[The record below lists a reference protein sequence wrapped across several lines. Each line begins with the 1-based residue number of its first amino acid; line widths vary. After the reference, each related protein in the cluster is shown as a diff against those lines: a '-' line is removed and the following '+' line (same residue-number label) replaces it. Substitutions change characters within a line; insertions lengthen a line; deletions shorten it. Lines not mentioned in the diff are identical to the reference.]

1 MSDLRSMMRD
11 GRSCPTTTLNQAI
24 CLRESNT
31 FCASAARTLNFRW
44 MWLVLRSVS
53 ILGLKSGRCGQCI
66 GAEGLSDMFCFESS
80 PLENIQGRRGLRHQ
94 ERTGET
100 KDEVTLLSMIS
111 LGLRFSSS
119 CATLEQ
125 ALGHCIVEPLNRSYL

>member
-1 MSDLRSMMRD
+1 M
-11 GRSCPTTTLNQAI
+11 
-24 CLRESNT
+24 
-31 FCASAARTLNFRW
+31 FR
-44 MWLVLRSVS
+44 
-53 ILGLKSGRCGQCI
+53 
-66 GAEGLSDMFCFESS
+66 FESS

-125 ALGHCIVEPLNRSYL
+125 AAALGHCIAELNRSYISMRSKEHL